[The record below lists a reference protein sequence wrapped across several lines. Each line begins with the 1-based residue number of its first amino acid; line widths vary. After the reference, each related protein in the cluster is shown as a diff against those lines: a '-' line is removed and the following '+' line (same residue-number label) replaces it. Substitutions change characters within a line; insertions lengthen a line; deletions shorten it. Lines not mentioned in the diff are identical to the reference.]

1 MNNFAFRKEMY
12 HVGVSAHCVEP
23 GAFRTNIVDTNE
35 MCTTLQKA
43 YDSVDPEIRNFYGG
57 GWLDKCKIIMT
68 GLICFSERHETFYS
82 IFFFRK
88 NKVFWLICV
97 IH

>member
-1 MNNFAFRKEMY
+1 MNNVVFRKEMY

-43 YDSVDPEIRNFYGG
+43 YDSVDPEIRNFYGS
-57 GWLDKCKIIMT
+57 GWLEKCKIVMT

-82 IFFFRK
+82 IFFLKKKMKPFG
-88 NKVFWLICV
+88 
-97 IH
+97 

>member
-1 MNNFAFRKEMY
+1 MNNVTFRKEMY

-43 YDSVDPEIRNFYGG
+43 YDSVDPEIRNFYGS
-57 GWLDKCKIIMT
+57 GWLEKCKIIMA
-68 GLICFSERHETFYS
+68 GLI
-82 IFFFRK
+82 
-88 NKVFWLICV
+88 
-97 IH
+97 